1 MSLSPIYWFVNL
13 FSAKYSL
20 VDRFAHRLALG
31 SPKLARLLFDLE
43 REFFLSVQKP
53 TQSVYVTGLARAGTT
68 TLLEG
73 LHNTNVFASLTYRDM
88 PFVMSPNLW
97 ERVARFSPKK
107 AEGIERAHGD
117 GIQVGFDSSE
127 ALEEVFWRVL
137 SGGDYIRLDHLCP
150 HDVSSKVV
158 DDLLGYQSLVC
169 LRYKKT
175 RYLAKN
181 NNLLLRL
188 KSLATATPQT
198 TYVILFRDP
207 IAQAYSLLS
216 QHLRFAASGGFTNQ
230 YMTWLVHHE
239 FGSTHR
245 PFRFNGSP
253 LQGGL
258 QGTPTEIDY
267 WLDRW
272 SDAYTHLL
280 EALDSGLPNL
290 LPVSFEQ
297 LCNEPAY
304 WARLCKAL
312 DLPETQS
319 PFKHTLP
326 QIKVTA
332 DPQRERLA
340 TSIYERLEALAA
352 RALAA

>member
-1 MSLSPIYWFVNL
+1 M
-13 FSAKYSL
+13 
-20 VDRFAHRLALG
+20 VDRFAHRFALG
-31 SPKLARLLFDLE
+31 SPWLSRLLFDVE
-43 REFFLSVQKP
+43 REFFRSAQKP
-53 TQSVYVTGLARAGTT
+53 THSVYVTGLARAGTT

-73 LHNTNVFASLTYRDM
+73 LHSTNVFASLTYRDM

-97 ERVARFSPKK
+97 ERVARVSPKK
-107 AEGIERAHGD
+107 ADVSVRAHGD
-117 GIQVGFDSSE
+117 GIQVSFDSSE
-127 ALEEVFWRVL
+127 ALEEVFWRVIC
-137 SGGDYIRLDHLCP
+137 GGDYIRPDHLCP
-150 HDVSSKVV
+150 HDVSSNVV

-181 NNLLLRL
+181 NNHLLRL
-188 KSLATATPQT
+188 KSLAAATPQT

-207 IAQAYSLLS
+207 IAHAYSLLS
-216 QHLRFAASGGFTNQ
+216 QHLRFADAGPFTHQ

-245 PFRFNGSP
+245 PFRFNHSP
-253 LQGGL
+253 LQGTL
-258 QGTPTEIDY
+258 QGNPTEIDY

-272 SDAYTHLL
+272 SEAYTHLL
-280 EALDSGLPNL
+280 GALDSGLPNL

-312 DLPETQS
+312 DLPETQP
-319 PFKHTLP
+319 PFRHTLP

-332 DPQRERLA
+332 DPQRESRA
-340 TSIYERLEALAA
+340 ISIYERLQALAA

>member
-1 MSLSPIYWFVNL
+1 M
-13 FSAKYSL
+13 FSANYSF
-20 VDRFAHRLALG
+20 VDRFAHHLALG
-31 SPKLARLLFDLE
+31 SPRLARLLFDVE
-43 REFFLSVQKP
+43 RELFRSPQKP
-53 TQSVYVTGLARAGTT
+53 THSVYVTGLARAGTT

-88 PFVMSPNLW
+88 PFVLSPNLW
-97 ERVARFSPKK
+97 ERVARLSRKK
-107 AEGIERAHGD
+107 SEVLERAHGD

-127 ALEEVFWRVL
+127 AFEEVFWRVIC
-137 SGGDYIRLDHLCP
+137 GGDYIRPDHLCP

-158 DDLLGYQSLVC
+158 DDLLAYQSLVC

-188 KSLATATPQT
+188 KSLAAATPQT

-216 QHLRFAASGGFTNQ
+216 QHLRFATSGAFPHR
-230 YMTWLVHHE
+230 YMNWLVHHE

-245 PFRFNGSP
+245 PFRFHDSP
-253 LQGGL
+253 LQDTL
-258 QGTPTEIDY
+258 QGNPTEIDY

-280 EALDSGLPNL
+280 DALDSGLPNL

-297 LCNEPAY
+297 LCNQPAY
-304 WARLCKAL
+304 WARICKAL

-319 PFKHTLP
+319 LFRHKLP
-326 QIKVTA
+326 QISMAA
-332 DPQRERLA
+332 DPERESVA
-340 TSIYERLEALAA
+340 AGIYQRLEALASG
-352 RALAA
+352 ALAG